1 LRYPQVNTED
11 HEGEACM
18 NYWIAMLVFALVGC
32 APSLD
37 HDADLLP
44 YSDESRLVWVA
55 NSEQFGQVTFE
66 TVKAFDARYQSA
78 YIQQNS
84 DRRGL
89 RTFKITGVN
98 IVKDE
103 IQVLFQVQEERRAVL
118 YVKDT
123 TVGGTDRER
132 WRPFVQK
139 LEDMLVGHS
148 TPNSSVPC

>member
-1 LRYPQVNTED
+1 MRCIVVLMI
-11 HEGEACM
+11 CLM
-18 NYWIAMLVFALVGC
+18 GC
-32 APSLD
+32 VPSFD
-37 HDADLLP
+37 DSELLP
-44 YSDESRLVWVA
+44 GSDESRLVWVA
-55 NSEQFGQVTFE
+55 NSEQFGQAVLRS
-66 TVKAFDARYQSA
+66 VKAFDQRYQSA

-89 RTFKITGVN
+89 RTFEITGVN

-103 IQVLFQVQEERRAVL
+103 IQVLFQVQEERPAVL

-139 LEDMLVGHS
+139 LEDMLAEALDAQFQRS
-148 TPNSSVPC
+148 MLTR